1 MLCAE
6 YCIIYLN
13 YWLDYSINCRL
24 LFIFNIS
31 NCSEKLQL

>member
-13 YWLDYSINCRL
+13 IGRLQHKLRL